1 MNNACPSCG
10 AVYAVTGK
18 DIGRRLKCKKCSSAL
33 VVTED
38 GLEMEAPAGAAP
50 QIDAEIVEEV
60 DSGEEEV
67 IVVKG
72 KKGQKDRSSSRQ
84 GGGGVSISALLA
96 KLGGLSTLLFSF
108 GVFLVIFFTFMTKI
122 GEAGTDRAYAQVQK
136 LELEKNG
143 KRTALSKGKTA
154 PKEEELK
161 KIEDDYS
168 AKIADAQDEAESTDE
183 VWLHF
188 HVIWVYRLSQRSRT
202 IDATNSG
209 WSASRLHGDHCPD
222 RLHHE

>member
-122 GEAGTDRAYAQVQK
+122 EEAGTDRAYAQV
-136 LELEKNG
+136 
-143 KRTALSKGKTA
+143 
-154 PKEEELK
+154 
-161 KIEDDYS
+161 
-168 AKIADAQDEAESTDE
+168 
-183 VWLHF
+183 
-188 HVIWVYRLSQRSRT
+188 
-202 IDATNSG
+202 
-209 WSASRLHGDHCPD
+209 
-222 RLHHE
+222 